1 MMKRVKGKIILVDD
15 ENYEK
20 DFLER
25 ALRVKDWNI
34 QIEYFNNADDALEH
48 LRMNADEVFLII
60 SDIDMPGK
68 NGMEF
73 KKILEEDEYL
83 SQKSIPFIFV
93 SHSLSR
99 QKVIQAY
106 RYHVQGFFYKPMT
119 PAEQSNMFEIIVQ
132 YWITCIHPNKDDL
145 PDNPNLD

>member
-1 MMKRVKGKIILVDD
+1 MKRVKGKIILVDD